1 MFDCP
6 TLNKFDNFR
15 VGRFGHVLA
24 VDLHDDV
31 VFPDSGAVGGSA
43 GPHRLHEDGLVAGQG
58 QAVAGFVA
66 TDDQGSG
73 GNAIILLVY
82 SSRKDTATFCIT
94 TLSIMTVSI
103 MPLSKMTLSIMTLN
117 KMTLSLMTVCIMPL
131 SIMTVSIITITVMTL
146 SIMTVSIMPLSKMTL
161 SKMTLS
167 LMTVSI
173 MPLSITT
180 VSIITITVMTS
191 A

>member
-6 TLNKFDNFR
+6 TLNELDDFR
-15 VGRFGHVLA
+15 VGRFGHVLT

-31 VFPDSGAVGGSA
+31 VFPDAGAVGGSA
-43 GPHRLHEDGLVAGQG
+43 GPHRLHEDGLVSGQS

-82 SSRKDTATFCIT
+82 SSRKDTTTFCIT
-94 TLSIMTVSI
+94 TLSIM
-103 MPLSKMTLSIMTLN
+103 PH
-117 KMTLSLMTVCIMPL
+117 
-131 SIMTVSIITITVMTL
+131 
-146 SIMTVSIMPLSKMTL
+146 

-173 MPLSITT
+173 MPLGK
-180 VSIITITVMTS
+180 MTQHNDNQHNDT

>member
-117 KMTLSLMTVCIMPL
+117 KMTLSLMTVSIMP
-131 SIMTVSIITITVMTL
+131 L
-146 SIMTVSIMPLSKMTL
+146 SIMTVSIMPLSI
-161 SKMTLS
+161 
-167 LMTVSI
+167 MTVSI

>member
-6 TLNKFDNFR
+6 TLNKLDDFR

-43 GPHRLHEDGLVAGQG
+43 GPDRLHEDGLVAGQG

-82 SSRKDTATFCIT
+82 SSQTFSIMP
-94 TLSIMTVSI
+94 LSIMTVSI
-103 MPLSKMTLSIMTLN
+103 MPLSI
-117 KMTLSLMTVCIMPL
+117 
-131 SIMTVSIITITVMTL
+131 
-146 SIMTVSIMPLSKMTL
+146 
-161 SKMTLS
+161 
-167 LMTVSI
+167 MTVSI

-180 VSIITITVMTS
+180 VSIITITVMTLS
-191 A
+191 IMTVIVMAVIVMAVSTMTA